1 MKEAGDVAV
10 AAKRDGRTARAIGI
24 SSRIRGFPKRATE
37 KAMWAQRSSEH
48 SGERTHT
55 AAAAIDRDRSRREP
69 QGAVS
74 GRCIGGGGG
83 GCGGGCGGEAQC
95 GKTTSGRFGLIDE

>member
-1 MKEAGDVAV
+1 VKEAGDVAV

-83 GCGGGCGGEAQC
+83 GRGGGEAQC